1 MDYIAL
7 YRKWRPMTFDD
18 VVEQGSVVTILK
30 NTVKSGRIAHAYLF
44 CGTRG
49 TGKTSIAKIFSR
61 AVNCL
66 SPHDGNPCNQCEI
79 CRGIIDGSLLDVSEI
94 DAASNSGVENVRSII
109 DESSYQ
115 ATRAEYKVFIID
127 EVHNLS
133 TPAFNALLKTLEEPP
148 EKVIFILATTE
159 AQKIPVTIASRC
171 QRFDFKRISRE
182 GIIGRL
188 EEICHSM
195 ELDYEEGALRL
206 IATKADG
213 GLRDAISLLDQT
225 ISYSQGKIT
234 LAEARRAV
242 GSVDSEILESFAK
255 AIISRDSFG
264 VLSLTDSVFSGGGDP
279 SNFIGD
285 LIELMRNLMIIL
297 STRNPK
303 QFLYEENDDL
313 ERLKELASGTNL
325 KELTMLIRELSGL
338 ENSLKWSV
346 QRKILFEAGMLS
358 LCDRSWGKD
367 SELSDRIQVLERDVA
382 DLVNRGIKVA
392 VSGAARNRSKDGGAL
407 AVTEDEPS
415 GDDGNEP
422 AKEDPPVSVEDLTSD
437 VVRSLKPVDS
447 ADWNDYISDVSRQ
460 YGGVASILNTQ
471 CRNGYVIGGTLFIP
485 LTTYP
490 FVRMIS
496 GEARKK
502 ALETAAAETF
512 GSSLTVSVLT
522 EEEFF
527 REAPELLKRGESAE
541 TGADAFDDLGDRLDK
556 FARDNDIPF
565 GEAPAEAPAPE
576 DRSDGMT
583 FPDSVFDIDS
593 EEGFEDN
600 GAGGGGYSFE
610 PVRGGT
616 SDVSAASDAGDES
629 AAGFATDGSA
639 ANGLSFVEFG
649 ANDSAAEGA
658 GYGEDFTSGTR
669 NNFREESYGDAHYTG
684 DSDGSMYGGDE
695 D

>member
-7 YRKWRPMTFDD
+7 YRKWRPMTFDE
-18 VVEQGSVVTILK
+18 VVEQNSVVTILK
-30 NTVKSGRIAHAYLF
+30 NTVRSGRIAHAYLF

-66 SPHDGNPCNQCEI
+66 SPQDGNPCNQCEI

-148 EKVIFILATTE
+148 ENVIFILATTE

-195 ELDYEEGALRL
+195 DLDYEEGALKL
-206 IATKADG
+206 IAAKADG

-225 ISYSQGKIT
+225 ISYSQQGKIT

-255 AIISRDSFG
+255 AIISRDSFSALG
-264 VLSLTDSVFSGGGDP
+264 LTDRVFSGGGDP
-279 SNFIGD
+279 SGFISD
-285 LIELMRNLMIIL
+285 LIELLRDLMIVL

-303 QFLYEENDDL
+303 QFLYEEDEDI
-313 ERLKELASGTNL
+313 ERLKALASETNL
-325 KELTMLIRELSGL
+325 KELTMLIRELSNL
-338 ENSLKWSV
+338 ESSLKWSV
-346 QRKILFEAGMLS
+346 QRKIVFEAGMLS

-367 SELSDRIQVLERDVA
+367 SELSDRIQVLEREVA

-392 VSGAARNRSKDGGAL
+392 VSGISRPRVKETAPEEANGESYENEEERGAEDTPR
-407 AVTEDEPS
+407 VT
-415 GDDGNEP
+415 
-422 AKEDPPVSVEDLTSD
+422 VEDLTPD
-437 VVRSLKPVDS
+437 VIKSLKPVDP
-447 ADWNDYISDVSRQ
+447 AEWNDYVSAVGRKF
-460 YGGVASILNTQ
+460 GGVASILNTQ
-471 CRNGYVIGGTLFIP
+471 CKNGYVIGGTLFVP
-485 LTTYP
+485 LTTYQ
-490 FVRMIS
+490 FVRMVS
-496 GEARKK
+496 GESRKS
-502 ALETAAAETF
+502 ALESVTAEIF
-512 GSSLTVSVLT
+512 GNALTVSVLT

-527 REAPELLKRGESAE
+527 RSAPELLKDAVKKDES
-541 TGADAFDDLGDRLDK
+541 DANAANSFENISRKLDR

-565 GEAPAEAPAPE
+565 DSAGTENGPDAE
-576 DRSDGMT
+576 DRRGDAD
-583 FPDSVFDIDS
+583 FS
-593 EEGFEDN
+593 ESLF
-600 GAGGGGYSFE
+600 
-610 PVRGGT
+610 
-616 SDVSAASDAGDES
+616 DAGSDD
-629 AAGFATDGSA
+629 AGADG
-639 ANGLSFVEFG
+639 FR
-649 ANDSAAEGA
+649 AE
-658 GYGEDFTSGTR
+658 EWSG
-669 NNFREESYGDAHYTG
+669 
-684 DSDGSMYGGDE
+684 GSMYGADE

>member
-30 NTVKSGRIAHAYLF
+30 NTVRSGRIAHAYLF

-49 TGKTSIAKIFSR
+49 TGKTSVAKIFSR

-66 SPHDGNPCNQCEI
+66 SPHEGNPCNQCEI

-109 DESSYQ
+109 EESSYQ
-115 ATRAEYKVFIID
+115 AARAEYKVFIID

-171 QRFDFKRISRE
+171 QRFDFKRISRD

-195 ELDYEEGALRL
+195 NLDYEEGALRL
-206 IATKADG
+206 IAAKADG

-242 GSVDSEILESFAK
+242 GSVDSELLEGFAGAIL
-255 AIISRDSFG
+255 SRDSFSA
-264 VLSLTDSVFSGGGDP
+264 LNLTETVFSGGGDP
-279 SNFIGD
+279 SVFIGD

-297 STRNPK
+297 STRNPG
-303 QFLYEENDDL
+303 QFLYEEIDDL
-313 ERLKELASGTNL
+313 ERLKALASQTNL

-367 SELSDRIQVLERDVA
+367 SELSDRIQVLEHSVA
-382 DLVNRGIKVA
+382 DLVSRGLKVA
-392 VSGAARNRSKDGGAL
+392 VSGAPRTRVRENAAAAAD
-407 AVTEDEPS
+407 DETA
-415 GDDGNEP
+415 GEQEEAP
-422 AKEDPPVSVEDLTSD
+422 AEETPPVSVKDLTSD
-437 VVRSLKPVDS
+437 VIKDLKPVEP
-447 ADWNDYISDVSRQ
+447 ADWNDFVSAVSRR
-460 YGGVASILNTQ
+460 YGGVASILSTQ
-471 CRNGYVIGGTLFIP
+471 CSNSYVIGGTLFVPI
-485 LTTYP
+485 TKYE
-490 FVRMIS
+490 FARMIS
-496 GEARKK
+496 DETRKK
-502 ALETAAAETF
+502 ALESAAAETF
-512 GSSLTVSVLT
+512 GRSLAISVLT
-522 EEEFF
+522 EEEFY
-527 REAPELLKRGESAE
+527 RSAPELLKRADTAAAE
-541 TGADAFDDLGDRLDK
+541 ADTFTELSEKLDR

-565 GEAPAEAPAPE
+565 DSSANEAPAPQGDAPEEMSFSGNPFGTDGE
-576 DRSDGMT
+576 DGFLDNVPGEGAFSDDA
-583 FPDSVFDIDS
+583 PDEGRQSF
-593 EEGFEDN
+593 ETGGFEVESFDAFGDASASSQN
-600 GAGGGGYSFE
+600 KKESPYSGAGGAPAGG
-610 PVRGGT
+610 
-616 SDVSAASDAGDES
+616 DD
-629 AAGFATDGSA
+629 
-639 ANGLSFVEFG
+639 
-649 ANDSAAEGA
+649 
-658 GYGEDFTSGTR
+658 
-669 NNFREESYGDAHYTG
+669 G
-684 DSDGSMYGGDE
+684 DSFYNDYDDARPSDDGDGSMYGGDE